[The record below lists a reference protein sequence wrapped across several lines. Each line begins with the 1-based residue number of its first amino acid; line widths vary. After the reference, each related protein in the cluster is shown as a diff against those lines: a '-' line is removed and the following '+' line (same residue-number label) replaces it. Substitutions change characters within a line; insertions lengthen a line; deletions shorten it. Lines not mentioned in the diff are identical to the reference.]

1 MSTVPP
7 VVTAEEAITNVQPL
21 ERSTENELPAPVA
34 TTDYSK
40 GFFESVRSIVLY
52 SYVVIKKTY

>member
-7 VVTAEEAITNVQPL
+7 VVTDEEAITKVQPL
-21 ERSTENELPAPVA
+21 ERSTENELPAPVEV
-34 TTDYSK
+34 TDDSK
-40 GFFESVRSIVLY
+40 VFFESVRSMMIY

>member
-7 VVTAEEAITNVQPL
+7 VVTAEEAITKVQPL

-34 TTDYSK
+34 TTDDSK
-40 GFFESVRSIVLY
+40 VFFESVRSIVLY
-52 SYVVIKKTY
+52 SYVVKLTPD